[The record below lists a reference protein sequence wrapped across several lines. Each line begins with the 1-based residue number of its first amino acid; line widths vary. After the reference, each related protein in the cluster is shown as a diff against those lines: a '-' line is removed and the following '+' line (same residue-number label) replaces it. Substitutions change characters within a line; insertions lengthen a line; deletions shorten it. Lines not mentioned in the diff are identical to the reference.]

1 MDLALAT
8 INPGDTP
15 TSVRRQHM
23 KKILSALVAL
33 AFLATTAPAFAEE
46 PAPAGAPA
54 PAAEKKPE
62 KKKKAAKKKKAEKK
76 EEAAPA
82 PAK

>member
-1 MDLALAT
+1 MVV
-8 INPGDTP
+8 IPGDTP

-54 PAAEKKPE
+54 PAAEKKVE
-62 KKKKAAKKKKAEKK
+62 KKKAKKKAAKKKTEKT